1 MIAHIQGRLTE
12 KTPTYVVIDCGGVG
26 YHILISLN
34 TFSLLSDGEQCKL
47 LTHLAVREDAHLLY
61 GFKEESERALFRLL
75 ITVSGVGSSTAL
87 MILSALS
94 PNETRQAILSND
106 INALKGVKGI
116 GAKTAQRIV
125 IDLKD
130 KLAKDS
136 LESDFSFGID
146 NTVKEEALSALVMLG
161 FNKIQADKS
170 IGKILK
176 ATPDLTVEELIKQVL
191 KSI

>member
-1 MIAHIQGRLTE
+1 M
-12 KTPTYVVIDCGGVG
+12 
-26 YHILISLN
+26 
-34 TFSLLSDGEQCKL
+34 
-47 LTHLAVREDAHLLY
+47 THLTIRDDAHLLY

-87 MILSALS
+87 MILSSLS
-94 PNETRQAILSND
+94 PEETRHAILSND

-130 KLAKDS
+130 KLSKVS
-136 LESDFSFGID
+136 LEGNFSLDID
-146 NTVKEEALSALVMLG
+146 NTLKEEALSALVMLG
-161 FNKIQADKS
+161 FNKTQAEKS
-170 IGKILK
+170 IAKILK
-176 ATPDLTVEELIKQVL
+176 ASPDLTVEEVIKQVL

>member
-12 KTPTYVVIDCGGVG
+12 KTPTYVVIDCNGVG
-26 YHILISLN
+26 YHLLISLT
-34 TFSLLSDGEQCKL
+34 TFSQIGDGEQCKL
-47 LTHLAVREDAHLLY
+47 LTHLAVRDDAHLLY

-87 MILSALS
+87 MILSSLS

-106 INALKGVKGI
+106 INTLKGVKGI

-130 KLAKDS
+130 KLSKDS
-136 LESDFSFGID
+136 LESDFSLGID
-146 NTVKEEALSALVMLG
+146 NTIKEEALSALVMLG
-161 FNKIQADKS
+161 FNKVQAEKS
-170 IGKILK
+170 ISKILK
-176 ATPDLTVEELIKQVL
+176 STPELTVEEVIKQVL